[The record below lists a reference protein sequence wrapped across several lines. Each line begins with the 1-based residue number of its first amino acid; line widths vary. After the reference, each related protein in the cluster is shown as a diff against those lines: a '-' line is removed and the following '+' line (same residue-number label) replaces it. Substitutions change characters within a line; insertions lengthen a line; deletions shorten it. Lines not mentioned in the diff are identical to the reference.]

1 MKEAILALNVGSSSL
16 KLAAFDATTLDP
28 VLRAGVT
35 GIGRDA
41 RATFEMPVGTRPD
54 VPVTPAVANIED
66 AAHWLLDILQ
76 RHCPDLHIVA
86 AGHRVVHGGTRFD
99 RPVRIDA
106 SVLAGLEALVPLAPA
121 HQPAAIAVIRSMSM
135 RLPGTP
141 QIACFDTAFHRTQ
154 PKLSQWYALPRAMSE
169 AGIVRFGFHGLS
181 YEYVA
186 GVLPVIA
193 GSAAHAKV
201 VVAHLGHGA
210 SVCALR
216 DLRSV
221 ATSMGLTPLDGLMMG
236 TRCGA
241 IDPGILLYLL
251 QERGMG
257 VQELADLL
265 GKRSG
270 LLGVSG
276 ISDDVQALEAS
287 ADPRAREALE
297 MFAER
302 AACTIAAQA
311 PLLDG
316 LQALVFT
323 GGIGEHASG
332 MRRRICDRLAW
343 LGIALDEDAN
353 LRHARRIDRE
363 DASVR
368 VYVIPTNEEIVIAR
382 AARRLLLC

>member
-35 GIGRDA
+35 GIGCDA
-41 RATFEMPVGTRPD
+41 RATFEMPVGIRPD
-54 VPVTPAVANIED
+54 KPVTPAIANIEE

-106 SVLAGLEALVPLAPA
+106 AVLAGLEALMPLAPA

-169 AGIVRFGFHGLS
+169 AGIVRIGFHGLS

-186 GVLPVIA
+186 SVLSVIA
-193 GSAAHAKV
+193 GSAAHDKV

-210 SVCALR
+210 SVCAMR

-241 IDPGILLYLL
+241 IDPGVLLHLL
-251 QERGMG
+251 QEQRMG

-265 GKRSG
+265 GNRSG

-276 ISDDVQALEAS
+276 ISDDVQVLEAS
-287 ADPRAREALE
+287 DDPRAREALD

-343 LGIALDEDAN
+343 LGLTLDEDAN

-382 AARRLLLC
+382 AVRRVLLC

>member
-1 MKEAILALNVGSSSL
+1 M
-16 KLAAFDATTLDP
+16 
-28 VLRAGVT
+28 
-35 GIGRDA
+35 
-41 RATFEMPVGTRPD
+41 
-54 VPVTPAVANIED
+54 
-66 AAHWLLDILQ
+66 
-76 RHCPDLHIVA
+76 
-86 AGHRVVHGGTRFD
+86 
-99 RPVRIDA
+99 
-106 SVLAGLEALVPLAPA
+106 
-121 HQPAAIAVIRSMSM
+121 
-135 RLPGTP
+135 
-141 QIACFDTAFHRTQ
+141 
-154 PKLSQWYALPRAMSE
+154 
-169 AGIVRFGFHGLS
+169 RFGFHGLS

-193 GSAAHAKV
+193 GSAAHDKV
-201 VVAHLGHGA
+201 VAAHLGHGA
-210 SVCALR
+210 SVCAMR
-216 DLRSV
+216 GLRSV

-241 IDPGILLYLL
+241 IDPGVLLYLL

-257 VQELADLL
+257 AQELADLL
-265 GKRSG
+265 GNRSG

-276 ISDDVQALEAS
+276 ISDDVRTLEAS
-287 ADPRAREALE
+287 ADPRAGEALE

-302 AACTIAAQA
+302 AACTIAAQV
-311 PLLDG
+311 PLLGG

-343 LGIALDEDAN
+343 LGIALDEGAN

-382 AARRLLLC
+382 AVRRLLLC